1 MSSEGVESGKS
12 LRLRSVRTRWQILA
26 LQLVATASLAA
37 LVLTM
42 TSKYGE
48 CDQDFIQEADGE
60 NYWCPAFEHTR
71 GIVYVEDS
79 FQRESILP
87 DIITGADQIGNSS
100 LLFPTIFCL
109 LLTGTHAYISSRG
122 TKFRRRLR
130 AGFYLSLIHI

>member
-1 MSSEGVESGKS
+1 MSTEGVETGKS

-48 CDQDFIQEADGE
+48 CDEDFIQEADGE

-71 GIVYVEDS
+71 GIAYVEDS

-87 DIITGADQIGNSS
+87 DIITGLTKLATHHCY
-100 LLFPTIFCL
+100 FPQFFAC
-109 LLTGTHAYISSRG
+109 
-122 TKFRRRLR
+122 F
-130 AGFYLSLIHI
+130 